1 MDENDRQNRTI
12 IGMLIKSNQRK
23 QKNFKKSQLSHPWY
37 ISGNLFIVLT
47 TYYQKKLST
56 EAARW
61 RSQGKEQKPF

>member
-23 QKNFKKSQLSHPWY
+23 QQNFKKSQLSHPWY
-37 ISGNLFIVLT
+37 ISGNLFMVLT

-61 RSQGKEQKPF
+61 RSQGKKQKPF